1 MAGSRKSGRPGQ
13 GGINRGR
20 GDAAISFGDESD
32 AQGVKFQEVVLPPGT
47 LDDPENRVLKITS
60 KPPRVDPGVVAGRRG
75 VREQGPAAG
84 GATWNRRLRPRH
96 RGVVKKYFG
105 GRSTRKKS
113 VNRDDR

>member
-1 MAGSRKSGRPGQ
+1 MSGSKKSGRPGQ

-20 GDAAISFGDESD
+20 GDAPISFGDESD

-47 LDDPENRVLKITS
+47 LADPEHRVLKLTS
-60 KPPRVDPGVVAGRRG
+60 KAPQVDPGAAAGRRG
-75 VREQGPAAG
+75 GRVQGPAAG

>member
-60 KPPRVDPGVVAGRRG
+60 KAPQVDPTAPARRRG
-75 VREQGPAAG
+75 GRDQDPAVG
-84 GATWNRRLRPRH
+84 GASWNRRLRPRH

-105 GRSTRKKS
+105 SRSAGKKS
-113 VNRDDR
+113 VTGDDR